1 MCLMRFDIWPNPSA
15 HLPLGAD
22 VLEQRQVVGRELS
35 DTLQVSLVDDGYQV
49 QIMRLGERNSSLDGG
64 GREIS

>member
-1 MCLMRFDIWPNPSA
+1 MCLMRFYIWPNPIA

-49 QIMRLGERNSSLDGG
+49 QIMRLGERNSSLDGC